1 MRRQFLF
8 ALRWSF
14 VVPWLLVNAAFAAAA
29 DVPELALKDL
39 EGREHAVREFIG
51 KGKWVV
57 VAVWSADCP
66 VCRREIYH
74 MTFFHEENRKKGRE
88 VLGLS
93 IDGWQNVEK
102 ARAFARD
109 QALNFP
115 NLVGDPETPI
125 QLTGTLFIGTP
136 TYYIFSPDG
145 RLRAQRLGAV
155 TQEQM
160 ESLIAEL
167 EAKETSNTRP
177 QRR

>member
-1 MRRQFLF
+1 MIKRLVQLPLWFLLLPYL
-8 ALRWSF
+8 ALAA
-14 VVPWLLVNAAFAAAA
+14 VPDMV
-29 DVPELALKDL
+29 LKDL
-39 EGREHAVREFIG
+39 DGRERHVNEFLG
-51 KGKWVV
+51 QGKWVV

-74 MTFFHEENRKKGRE
+74 MTFFHDENRKKGME

-115 NLVGDPETPI
+115 NLIGDPDTPS
-125 QLTGTLFIGTP
+125 LLSGTLFIGTP
-136 TYYIFSPDG
+136 TYYVFSPEG
-145 RLRAQRLGAV
+145 ELLAQRIGAV

-160 ESLIAEL
+160 ESLLAEL
-167 EAKETSNTRP
+167 KAKR
-177 QRR
+177 QREGKRS